1 MKNTLMYIVLA
12 AIVSVVAFLTI
23 DNRDGSAIGEGATT
37 PQGATYRIDG
47 QSVTFGG
54 DTRYFGNE
62 LRTDLN
68 GDGREDTVF
77 FLTRQPGGSG
87 TFYYVAAALQ
97 TESGYVGSE
106 AVFVGDRIA
115 PQTINLGIHAD
126 PASADVARAII
137 AVNYADRKPGESF
150 VTKPSVGQTLWLR
163 FDPATKEL
171 VKVEP
176 VFEAKPL

>member
-1 MKNTLMYIVLA
+1 MYIVLA
-12 AIVSVVAFLTI
+12 AIVGVVAFLTI

-68 GDGREDTVF
+68 GDGREDSIF
-77 FLTRQPGGSG
+77 FLTHQPGGSG

-97 TESGYVGSE
+97 IESGYVGSE

-115 PQTINLGIHAD
+115 PQSINTETENGA
-126 PASADVARAII
+126 I

-150 VTKPSVGQTLWLR
+150 AVKPSVGQTLWLR
-163 FDPATKEL
+163 FDPTTREL

-176 VFEAKPL
+176 VFEAEPSEKM